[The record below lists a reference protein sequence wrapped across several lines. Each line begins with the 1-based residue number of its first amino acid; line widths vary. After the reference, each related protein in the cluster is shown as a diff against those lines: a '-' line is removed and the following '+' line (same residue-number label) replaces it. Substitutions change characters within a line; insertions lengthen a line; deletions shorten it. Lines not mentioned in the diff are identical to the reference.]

1 MPQRKLLPR
10 KAAFFNVCT
19 TLIAGLISGVAA
31 SALPVAGPMAR
42 AEVRGAAEAL
52 TVPVKVKDL
61 AYSPLTRLLYAS
73 VPGDDTQYP
82 NSVAVIDPRS
92 GSVVTSVAAGN
103 NPSRLAVSDDGRNLY
118 CLHDKVAIDR
128 YDLTT
133 LRTDQSFQ
141 STMARQGS
149 TLVPWDI
156 RVMPGQPDVV
166 AVSLVCDQCTGLKAI
181 AIYDR
186 GIMRP
191 VISADTYGS
200 SIAFT
205 SQDTLWAIDGGGS
218 SNELWKYSVDS
229 SGVARTGGL
238 PASSL
243 NPFNRRIQSANGM
256 IYGTVGEVYDPVQ
269 ASVVGLL
276 NTDERLTNAFAI
288 DAPANRGYFLVGEQY
303 ETEILAFD
311 LTTYLE
317 VASFATRTLAGI
329 NVLTNNVMALCGD
342 AGIAV
347 AAEDQGG
354 VAILPM
360 SALAPAPPYVKP
372 DPVKLKKKLK
382 PRIIA
387 LPTNNLTYDEH
398 RGLMYASIPGAAG
411 NIGNSIVTIDPF
423 KGSVGD
429 PIWIGSE
436 PQKMAISPD
445 GSWLEVALNGS
456 SSVQR
461 VRLADQTPD
470 QSFRLRTDFNPF
482 NPMGTTRTR
491 QVLVLP
497 GAAGSVVV
505 NMSRQP
511 AYREAGSDG
520 IAVYDN
526 GIRRPVL
533 VPGESF
539 GGIEEMQLS
548 EDGVTLYGID
558 ERDYIPVFVTLAITQ
573 DGIQISSKA
582 DIAAPGFHLKCQNG
596 LCFTENGG
604 IIDAQAKSVIGRFP
618 VESIDGGSVGPVQVA
633 PDVASGVVY
642 FAGVYGYISH
652 PVVSA
657 FDLNTRKLIG
667 FYEIGGTTGSPVDF
681 FLWGGDQLAFNTG
694 TQIILLP
701 TKLVKAAQ

>member
-1 MPQRKLLPR
+1 MAQRKLVLL
-10 KAAFFNVCT
+10 KGAFFNVWT
-19 TLIAGLISGVAA
+19 TLVAGLISGVAV
-31 SALPVAGPMAR
+31 SALLVAGPMAR
-42 AEVRGAAEAL
+42 AEVRGAAGAL

-92 GSVVTSVAAGN
+92 GAVVTSVAAGN
-103 NPSRLAVSDDGRNLY
+103 NPSRLAVSDDGRDLY
-118 CLHDKVAIDR
+118 CLHDKTAIDR

-181 AIYDR
+181 AIYDK

-218 SNELWKYSVDS
+218 NDLWRYSVDS
-229 SGVARTGGL
+229 TGVARAGGL

-243 NPFNRRIQSANGM
+243 NTFNRRIQSGNGM
-256 IYGTVGEVYDPVQ
+256 IYGTVGDVYDPVQ

-288 DAPANRGYFLVGEQY
+288 DAPNNRGYFLVAEQY
-303 ETEILAFD
+303 ETNILAFD
-311 LTTYLE
+311 LKTYLE

-360 SALAPAPPYVKP
+360 SALETPPPYVKP

-398 RGLMYASIPGAAG
+398 RGLIYASIPGAAG
-411 NIGNSIVTIDPF
+411 SIGNSIVAVDPF

-445 GSWLEVALNGS
+445 GSWLETALNGS
-456 SSVQR
+456 ASIRR
-461 VRLADQTPD
+461 VRLMDQTPD

-482 NPMGTTRTR
+482 NPMGTTRTK
-491 QVLVLP
+491 QVLALP

-511 AYREAGSDG
+511 AYLEAGSDG

-533 VPGESF
+533 VPGEPF
-539 GGIEEMQLS
+539 GGIQEMQLS
-548 EDGVTLYGID
+548 EDGVTLYGIED
-558 ERDYIPVFVTLAITQ
+558 RGYDYSFVTMAITQ
-573 DGIQISSKA
+573 DGIQISSKT
-582 DIAAPGFHLKCQNG
+582 DITATGFHLKCQNG
-596 LCFTENGG
+596 LCFTETGG
-604 IIDAQAKSVIGRFP
+604 IIDAQSKSVIGQFP
-618 VESIDGGSVGPVQVA
+618 LDSIEGGSVGPVQVA
-633 PDVASGVVY
+633 PDVAGGVVY

-667 FYEIGGTTGSPVDF
+667 FYEFTGAAGSPVDF

-701 TKLVKAAQ
+701 TKLVTAAQ